1 MLIEYN
7 ADKNFIKAYNG
18 GNFNGADGSG
28 FAFTT
33 SANTRYVRFYCT
45 TSYGTTY
52 KNDIC
57 INLSWSGT
65 HNGEYEPYETHTYSF
80 DNLTLR
86 GIPKVDASGNLYYDG
101 DTYSY
106 DGTVTRKYGIRA
118 YQSGDAS
125 DGSTMITDGSTYT
138 VYALS
143 ATTTESAT
151 PYSQYQ
157 VVNDW
162 ATEELTDYEYEQ
174 GNRDVAIPV
183 GNNSKY
189 PTNLVDKLNHL
200 PTLADADGDYIIR
213 QSGTQMSLVSYAD
226 VHELP
231 DAPTTNGTYV
241 LKCTVANGVATLSW
255 ESE

>member
-1 MLIEYN
+1 MSLFNVVVADMPSNHADSVVPNIISNKLITL
-7 ADKNFIKAYNG
+7 
-18 GNFNGADGSG
+18 S
-28 FAFTT
+28 
-33 SANTRYVRFYCT
+33 SANIWSNEVEGISSPVTANRRLWVRVNGIT
-45 TSYGTTY
+45 TVEQLTAYFTSNPTTVV
-52 KNDIC
+52 
-57 INLSWSGT
+57 
-65 HNGEYEPYETHTYSF
+65 YE
-80 DNLTLR
+80 L
-86 GIPKVDASGNLYYDG
+86 
-101 DTYSY
+101 
-106 DGTVTRKYGIRA
+106 
-118 YQSGDAS
+118 
-125 DGSTMITDGSTYT
+125 
-138 VYALS
+138 
-143 ATTTESAT
+143 ATPTTESAT

-162 ATEELTDYEYEQ
+162 GTEELTDYEYEQ

-231 DAPTTNGTYV
+231 DAPTTDGTYV
-241 LKCTVANGVATLSW
+241 LKCTVTNGVPTHTW